1 MSKQYTLGQVIDMI
15 KPGMK
20 VKLSNDAGQGLYCD
34 SFGSITYWP
43 SGNVMVPF
51 AWRRAA
57 YEIVET
63 ELTAEEA
70 FKRLVFD
77 KKPVKHVSESVGL
90 QTTVEKIL
98 HPFSTVDVDSFRTG
112 KFYAYED
119 DADDF

>member
-1 MSKQYTLGQVIDMI
+1 MSKQYTLGQVIDMM

-20 VKLSNDAGQGLYCD
+20 VKPCNDTRLELYCD
-34 SFGSITYWP
+34 SFGSITFLP
-43 SGNVMVPF
+43 SGNVMVPSV
-51 AWRRAA
+51 WRRTV

-77 KKPVKHVSESVGL
+77 KRPVKHVSESVSL

-98 HPFSTVDVDSFRTG
+98 HPYSTVDVDSFRTG